1 MKTCSE
7 CGRNIAGRQ
16 DKRFC
21 SDGCRN
27 VHNNKINKDSN
38 GFMRNI
44 NRLLRRN
51 YRILKEL
58 NTRGESTASRIEL
71 VNKGFDFEHFTSVR
85 TTKKGKTFYF
95 LYDQGYHN
103 LSDDAFMLVKKLE

>member
-1 MKTCSE
+1 MKKCTE
-7 CGRNIAGRQ
+7 CERRIVGRQ
-16 DKRFC
+16 DKKFC

-27 VHNNKINKDSN
+27 VYNNRINKDSN
-38 GFMRNI
+38 CFMRNV

-51 YRILKEL
+51 YRILKEI
-58 NTRGESTASRIEL
+58 NAHGECTASRKEL
-71 VNKGFDFEHFTSVR
+71 LNKGFDFGYFTNIR

-103 LSDDAFMLVKKLE
+103 LSDDAFMLVRKPE